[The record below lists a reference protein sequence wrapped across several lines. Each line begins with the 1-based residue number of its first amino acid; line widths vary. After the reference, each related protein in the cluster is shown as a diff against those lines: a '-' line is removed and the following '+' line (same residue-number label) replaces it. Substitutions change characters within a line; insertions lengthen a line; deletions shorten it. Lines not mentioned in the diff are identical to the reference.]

1 MKRWT
6 NRRSARAPR
15 GTRPDCR
22 PASIA
27 SSPMAGR
34 SRSSSG
40 YRTMHRWKLVPLVV
54 LVAGC
59 AARRPA
65 PPLAGPS
72 SAPVMETPAR
82 VALMAAPGEADWAA
96 LGDEATALLSQS
108 LRINTTNPPGNEIV
122 AARWLAAVLQRDG
135 IEARI
140 FEPAP
145 GKANLYA
152 RLAGD
157 GSARPL
163 ILLNHMDVVL
173 ASPEYWT
180 VDPFSGVIKD
190 GYVWGRGA
198 LDMKGE
204 AIAQLMTMLILK
216 RAHVPLK
223 RDIIFLATSDEE
235 IGAGVGAAWIAEHQ
249 ADLVRDAEFLLNEG
263 GVTRADGRGGVE
275 FYGVGTT
282 EKSPFWL
289 DVTAR
294 GTAGHGSRPTPDNP
308 VHRLVRALQRI
319 ANWQTPLT
327 VTPAAERSFRDL
339 ATIEHDTTVRRWLS
353 DIRAA
358 LRDSVAARYITADLT
373 YNALLRNT
381 ISITGLKGS
390 DKTNVIPPV
399 ATAALDVRLL
409 PAQEPAAFLA
419 ELVRVVNDS
428 AVTITPQGPSWPATE
443 SATDTELFRAI
454 VAAVRA
460 RDPDPLVTTPPVP
473 GFTDSHYFRR
483 VGIVSYGLSP
493 FPLNQVESRGVH
505 GNDERV
511 SLDDLTFGVHFM
523 YDVVSPVV
531 AR

>member
-1 MKRWT
+1 MRFPPVLLLAMGL
-6 NRRSARAPR
+6 SGAA
-15 GTRPDCR
+15 C
-22 PASIA
+22 
-27 SSPMAGR
+27 AGR
-34 SRSSSG
+34 RA
-40 YRTMHRWKLVPLVV
+40 M
-54 LVAGC
+54 
-59 AARRPA
+59 

-82 VALMAAPGEADWAA
+82 VSLIAAPGDAEWKA
-96 LGDEATALLSQS
+96 LGDEATALLSRY
-108 LRINTTNPPGNEIV
+108 LRINTTNPPGREIT
-122 AARWLAAVLQRDG
+122 AARWLADVLRRDG
-135 IEARI
+135 IESQV

-180 VDPFSGVIKD
+180 VDPFGGVVKD

-204 AIAQLMTMLILK
+204 AIAQLMTMLVLR

-223 RDIIFLATSDEE
+223 RDIIFLATADEE
-235 IGAGVGAAWIAEHQ
+235 IGAGVGAAWIAEQ
-249 ADLVRDAEFLLNEG
+249 RPDLVRNAEFLLNEG
-263 GVTRADGRGGVE
+263 GLTRADGRGGVE
-275 FYGVGTT
+275 FYGVGIT

-308 VHRLVRALQRI
+308 VHRLIRALGRI
-319 ANWQTPLT
+319 AAWQTPLT
-327 VTPAAERSFRDL
+327 VTPAVERSFRDL
-339 ATIEHDTTVRRWLS
+339 ATIERDSTIRRWLA

-358 LRDSVAARYITADLT
+358 LRDTLAVRAITSDLT

-399 ATAALDVRLL
+399 ATAAIDVRLL
-409 PAQEPAAFLA
+409 PGQDPATFLA
-419 ELVRVVNDS
+419 DLVRVVGDT
-428 AVTITPQGPSWPATE
+428 AVTLRPQGPSWPATE
-443 SATDTELFRAI
+443 SSTETDMFRAI
-454 VAAVRA
+454 TAVAKSRHPNA
-460 RDPDPLVTTPPVP
+460 LVTTLMLP

-483 VGIVSYGLSP
+483 MGIASYGLGP
-493 FPLNQVESRGVH
+493 FPLTQGESRGVH

-511 SLDDLTFGVHFM
+511 SVEALRFGVRFY
-523 YDVVSPVV
+523 YDVVARV
-531 AR
+531 AAQ

>member
-1 MKRWT
+1 
-6 NRRSARAPR
+6 
-15 GTRPDCR
+15 
-22 PASIA
+22 
-27 SSPMAGR
+27 
-34 SRSSSG
+34 
-40 YRTMHRWKLVPLVV
+40 MHSWKLIPLVALAV
-54 LVAGC
+54 GC
-59 AARRPA
+59 AARRPM

-72 SAPVMETPAR
+72 SAPVIETPAR
-82 VALMAAPGEADWAA
+82 VALIAAPGEAEWTA
-96 LGDEATALLSQS
+96 LGDEATALLSQY
-108 LRINTTNPPGNEIV
+108 LRINTTNPPGNEIA
-122 AARWLAAVLQRDG
+122 AARWLAGVLRRDG

-152 RLAGD
+152 RLSGD

-180 VDPFSGVIKD
+180 VEPFSGLIKD

-204 AIAQLMTMLILK
+204 AITQLMTMLILK

-235 IGAGVGAAWIAEHQ
+235 IGAGVGAAWIVEHQ

-308 VHRLVRALQRI
+308 VHRLIRALNRI
-319 ANWQTPLT
+319 ADWRTPLI
-327 VTPAAERSFRDL
+327 VTPAAERSFRDI
-339 ATIEHDTTVRRWLS
+339 ATIERDSTVRRWLS
-353 DIRAA
+353 DIGTA
-358 LRDSVAARYITADLT
+358 LRDSVAVRAITADLT

-409 PAQEPAAFLA
+409 PGQDPATFLA
-419 ELVRVVNDS
+419 ELTRVVGDT
-428 AVTITPQGPSWPATE
+428 AVTLRPQGPNWPATE
-443 SATDTELFRAI
+443 SPIETEMFRAI
-454 VAAVRA
+454 TAVAHA
-460 RDPDPLVTTPPVP
+460 RHPNALVTTLMLP

-483 VGIVSYGLSP
+483 MGIASYGLGP
-493 FPLNQVESRGVH
+493 FPLTQGESRGVH

-511 SLDDLTFGVHFM
+511 SLNALRFGVRFY
-523 YDVVSPVV
+523 YDVVTRV
-531 AR
+531 AAK

>member
-1 MKRWT
+1 
-6 NRRSARAPR
+6 
-15 GTRPDCR
+15 
-22 PASIA
+22 
-27 SSPMAGR
+27 
-34 SRSSSG
+34 
-40 YRTMHRWKLVPLVV
+40 MHGFKLIPLVV

-72 SAPVMETPAR
+72 SAPVYVTPAAA
-82 VALMAAPGEADWAA
+82 ALLAAPTEADWAA
-96 LGDEATALLSQS
+96 LGDEATALLSQY

-122 AARWLAAVLQRDG
+122 AARWLAQVLRRDG

-157 GSARPL
+157 GSSRPI

-173 ASPEYWT
+173 ASPDYWS
-180 VDPFSGVIKD
+180 VDPFSGLTKD
-190 GYVWGRGA
+190 GYIWGRGS

-216 RAHVPLK
+216 RAHVPLR

-235 IGAGVGAAWIAEHQ
+235 IGAGVGAAWIAEQQ
-249 ADLVRDAEFLLNEG
+249 APLVKDAEFLLNEG
-263 GVTRADGRGGVE
+263 GLTRADGHGGVE
-275 FYGVGTT
+275 FYGIGTT

-289 DVTAR
+289 DVTAH

-308 VHRLVRALQRI
+308 VHRLVRALNRI
-319 ANWQTPLT
+319 AAWQTPLT

-339 ATIEHDTTVRRWLS
+339 ATIERDTTVRRWLS

-358 LRDSVAARYITADLT
+358 LRDSVAARYITADLS

-381 ISITGLKGS
+381 LSITRLKCR
-390 DKTNVIPPV
+390 DKSNVIPPV
-399 ATAALDVRLL
+399 STAAIGVSLL
-409 PAQEPAAFLA
+409 PGQDAAAFLPD
-419 ELVRVVNDS
+419 LMRVMGDS
-428 AVTITPQGPSWPATE
+428 AVSIRPQGPNWPATE
-443 SATDTELFRAI
+443 SSTETEMFRAI
-454 VAAVRA
+454 AAVAHA
-460 RDPDPLVTTPPVP
+460 RHPNALVTTLMLP

-483 VGIVSYGLSP
+483 MGIASYGLGP
-493 FPLNQVESRGVH
+493 FPLTQGDSRGVH

-511 SLDDLTFGVHFM
+511 SIQALRFGVRFY
-523 YDVVSPVV
+523 YDVVARV
-531 AR
+531 AAK

>member
-1 MKRWT
+1 MRL
-6 NRRSARAPR
+6 AV
-15 GTRPDCR
+15 G
-22 PASIA
+22 
-27 SSPMAGR
+27 MVLL
-34 SRSSSG
+34 
-40 YRTMHRWKLVPLVV
+40 TM
-54 LVAGC
+54 GC
-59 AARRPA
+59 AARHPA

-82 VALMAAPGEADWAA
+82 VALIAAPGDADWKA
-96 LGDEATALLSQS
+96 LGDEATALLSQY
-108 LRINTTNPPGNEIV
+108 LRINTTNPPGNEIM
-122 AARWLAAVLQRDG
+122 AARWLADVLRRDG
-135 IEARI
+135 IEAKI

-180 VDPFSGVIKD
+180 VDPFSGLIKD

-204 AIAQLMTMLILK
+204 AIAQLMTMLVLK

-235 IGAGVGAAWIAEHQ
+235 IGAGVGAAWIVEHQ
-249 ADLVRDAEFLLNEG
+249 ADLIRNAEFLLNEG
-263 GVTRADGRGGVE
+263 GLTRSDGHGGVQY
-275 FYGVGTT
+275 YGIGTT

-289 DVTAR
+289 DAIAR

-308 VHRLVRALQRI
+308 VHRLVRALNKI
-319 ANWQTPLT
+319 AAWQTPLI
-327 VTPAAERSFRDL
+327 VTPTVERSFRDL
-339 ATIEHDTTVRRWLS
+339 ATIEPDSTLHGWLGDLRSALKDSNAVRT
-353 DIRAA
+353 
-358 LRDSVAARYITADLT
+358 ITADLT

-390 DKTNVIPPV
+390 DKTNVIPPI

-409 PAQEPAAFLA
+409 PGQDPAAFLA
-419 ELVRVVNDS
+419 DLVRVGGDT
-428 AVTITPQGPSWPATE
+428 AVTFRPQGPNWPATE
-443 SATDTELFRAI
+443 SPTETEMFRAI
-454 VAAVRA
+454 TAVAHA
-460 RDPDPLVTTPPVP
+460 RHPNALVTTLMLP

-483 VGIVSYGLSP
+483 FGIASYGLGP
-493 FPLNQVESRGVH
+493 FPLSQGDSRGVH

-511 SLDDLTFGVHFM
+511 RLDALRFGVRFY
-523 YDVVSPVV
+523 YDVVSRV
-531 AR
+531 AAK